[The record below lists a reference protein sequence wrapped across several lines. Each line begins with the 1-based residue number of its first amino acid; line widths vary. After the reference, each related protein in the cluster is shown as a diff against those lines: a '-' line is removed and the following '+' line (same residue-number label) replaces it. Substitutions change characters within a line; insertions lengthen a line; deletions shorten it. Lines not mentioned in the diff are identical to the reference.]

1 MVKVLSFRFQHC
13 FGQITMLLSEGSS
26 ETELFRLL
34 SNHVFGGPQVQRYI
48 NYDGHLSFENV
59 ENWIKIQEM
68 KKNSEN
74 IFRFL
79 DNFISKCCYKLALL
93 RREYLLSAVNR
104 LTNSRKILHIIQRL
118 FQPKLPSEG
127 SINMVK
133 VLMFT
138 FEKKKEFKN
147 IFHFWGNCIWKCCYK
162 YFLLRTEFLLSGVNG
177 LTNSPTIL
185 HITQRDFLK
194 LSCVHKHQQTW

>member
-1 MVKVLSFRFQHC
+1 
-13 FGQITMLLSEGSS
+13 
-26 ETELFRLL
+26 
-34 SNHVFGGPQVQRYI
+34 
-48 NYDGHLSFENV
+48 
-59 ENWIKIQEM
+59 M

-118 FQPKLPSEG
+118 FQPKFPSEG

-133 VLMFT
+133 VLMLT
-138 FEKKKEFKN
+138 FEKKKNSKIFFISEVIASENVAIN
-147 IFHFWGNCIWKCCYK
+147 IF
-162 YFLLRTEFLLSGVNG
+162 S
-177 LTNSPTIL
+177 
-185 HITQRDFLK
+185 
-194 LSCVHKHQQTW
+194 